1 MDQPPTEIML
11 QFCKAMADESRLKM
25 VGLLSTAEHSVQQ
38 LASIL
43 GLKEPTV
50 SHHLTVLRQLDLV
63 KMRADGNFRWYRL
76 NEEVLGRISRAV
88 FSRES
93 IANLAMSVESG
104 GFERKVLDT
113 FVDGDRLIEI
123 PVSYK
128 KRLVILKWLAGFFE
142 ADISYP
148 ESRVNAVLKL
158 HHNDCA
164 TLRREMIGCGIL
176 SRDEGIYRR
185 RPKSEWRT
193 VVRYANDVIGP
204 GPLKRNR

>member
-1 MDQPPTEIML
+1 MDQRPAEIML

-25 VGLLSTAEHSVQQ
+25 IGLLSASEHSVQQ
-38 LASIL
+38 LASML
-43 GLKEPTV
+43 ELKEPTV
-50 SHHLTVLRQLDLV
+50 SHHLAVLRQLDLV
-63 KMRADGNFRWYRL
+63 KMRADRNFRWYRL
-76 NEEVLGRISRAV
+76 NDEVLGKISRAV

-93 IANLAMSVESG
+93 IAKLGASADAGDS
-104 GFERKVLDT
+104 ERKVLNN

-148 ESRVNAVLKL
+148 ESQVNAVLKL
-158 HHNDCA
+158 HHHDCA

-176 SRDEGIYRR
+176 AREKGVYRL
-185 RPKSEWRT
+185 RPESGWRT
-193 VVRYANDVIGP
+193 TI
-204 GPLKRNR
+204 K

>member
-93 IANLAMSVESG
+93 IANLAMSIESG

-142 ADISYP
+142 PDISYP

-185 RPKSEWRT
+185 RPESEWRT
-193 VVRYANDVIGP
+193 VVR
-204 GPLKRNR
+204 